1 MLKVCKMS
9 LLYFPSQCTCA
20 SSTLIILFYEW
31 KATILI
37 EKKRDFNFLIWK
49 IIYSG
54 NRDQWQIHKRV
65 YAIDIT
71 LAVYLPLTYPW
82 LGVHIL
88 KIAGTLTSK
97 RTFIFV
103 LKIDEKH
110 FNISTATKLREF
122 QENKNW
128 LKTFIKLIHKC

>member
-9 LLYFPSQCTCA
+9 LLYFPSQCTCT
-20 SSTLIILFYEW
+20 SSTLMILIYEW
-31 KATILI
+31 KATIPI
-37 EKKRDFNFLIWK
+37 EKKRDLNVLIWK

-54 NRDQWQIHKRV
+54 NKDQWQIRKRV
-65 YAIDIT
+65 YAIDIA

-82 LGVHIL
+82 LGVRIL
-88 KIAGTLTSK
+88 NIAGTLTSK
-97 RTFIFV
+97 RRYIFA
-103 LKIDEKH
+103 LKVDEKH
-110 FNISTATKLREF
+110 FNISTATKLCEF